1 MYQVNFL
8 PWRIARQQARY
19 RFWRNTML
27 IQGIGVA
34 LYLVLMQARSEHKHR
49 QGTAAALSQQ
59 IPERCWLM
67 ALRQQGDVLSFEV
80 ISRDYATIN
89 AFLAM
94 LGRQPLLVNVSLQGI
109 TQQDEGGFRFVVHA
123 SWRDENHHVEGH
135 HAEGHDIDGHHVAGD
150 YE

>member
-1 MYQVNFL
+1 MAQL
-8 PWRIARQQARY
+8 QRIKQHIQRYHQAHQPARGYSILLQQ
-19 RFWRNTML
+19 
-27 IQGIGVA
+27 
-34 LYLVLMQARSEHKHR
+34 
-49 QGTAAALSQQ
+49 LSQQ